1 MLASLYIANAANQ
14 AIEHCIRTTIT
25 AYLLPSSRR
34 TVAIA
39 ATHGVYSRQKTIN
52 TNAVIGVNISEI
64 LPASTLSVLTTLSL
78 AINPVINAVE
88 ILQSLSPSGWNIGVN
103 KLPSIAS
110 RLSAEFVTRFSRISN
125 VCKNQIK

>member
-1 MLASLYIANAANQ
+1 MFASLYFANAANQ

-39 ATHGVYSRQKTIN
+39 ATHGVYRRQKTIN

-64 LPASTLSVLTTLSL
+64 SFESTLRVLTTLSL

-88 ILQSLSPSGWNIGVN
+88 ILQSLSPRGWNTGVN
-103 KLPSIAS
+103 KLQSIAS
-110 RLSAEFVTRFSRISN
+110 SMSEEYVARFMR
-125 VCKNQIK
+125 K